1 MSTDTVILTIIL
13 TLISLIIFVP
23 LVLGLYL
30 WNIDHR
36 QQEHSILRNF
46 PVLGKIRYIL
56 EKVGPELRQ
65 YLFLNNNEDKPF
77 SRNDYKT
84 AVLAGKYNTRT
95 MGFGS
100 ERDFEAAGFYLQNAL
115 FPTNRQELRIDNQ
128 HKITTHL
135 YQLDQDNLLTR
146 KEHLVEKQIAPF
158 LLPAADAPI
167 IGEHTCRQPFQVFG
181 LIGQSAMSFGA
192 LGDRA
197 ITALSIGLGRAEG
210 TWMNTGEGGLS
221 DYHLKGDVDIIFQ
234 IGPGLFGVRTED
246 GAFSLEEFKKKS
258 ELTQIKAFELKLAQG
273 AKTRGGH
280 LEGEKVT
287 AEIAAVR
294 NVKAGVSIDSPNRFN
309 EFQTPEEMLTFV
321 ELLRETGGKPVG
333 IKLVVGN
340 LNDLHELVSYMATS
354 GKHPDFITIDGGEGG
369 TGASFQELA
378 DAAGLPLKSALP
390 YLHQLLVAHGIRD
403 RIKLF
408 ASGKLIS
415 ADKIAVALGLGA
427 DFVNIARGLMF
438 NVGCI
443 QAQVCHTN
451 HCPVGVATT
460 DPKLQQALIVDEKSF
475 RVTNYII
482 SLREGL
488 YNLTAAAGLKSPTEL
503 SADHIIYKQQNGQ
516 VIPATSLIHY
526 PQQPLS

>member
-1 MSTDTVILTIIL
+1 MSTDTIILTIIL
-13 TLISLIIFVP
+13 TLISLILFVP
-23 LVLGLYL
+23 LSLGLYL

-56 EKVGPELRQ
+56 EKIGPELRQ

-84 AVLAGKYNTRT
+84 AVLSGKYNTRT

-100 ERDFEAAGFYLQNAL
+100 ERDFEQAGFYLQNAL
-115 FPTNRQELRIDNQ
+115 FPTNRQELRVDNQ
-128 HKITTHL
+128 YTVSTHL

-158 LLPAADAPI
+158 LLPARDAPI

-197 ITALSIGLGRAEG
+197 ITALSIGLGRARG

-246 GAFSLEEFKKKS
+246 GTFSLEEFKKKS

-280 LEGEKVT
+280 LEGEKVS

-294 NVKAGVSIDSPNRFN
+294 NVKVGVSIDSPNRFN
-309 EFQTPEEMLTFV
+309 EFKTAEEMLAFV

-340 LNDLHELVSYMATS
+340 LHDLHELVAYMAES
-354 GKHPDFITIDGGEGG
+354 GKHPDFITVDGGEGG

-488 YNLTAAAGLKSPTEL
+488 YNLTAAAGLTSPTEL
-503 SADHIIYKQQNGQ
+503 SAAHIIYKQSNGQ
-516 VIPATSLIHY
+516 VTPATALIHY
-526 PQQPLS
+526 PTPPLS